1 MFNLLHPEK
10 ALFKMVPEI
19 SVIFC
24 PDLCTALLQ
33 LHNFVP
39 ASLINLYIYSKN
51 SQILVFWIT
60 RKAAMAKKKLLRI
73 LVI

>member
-24 PDLCTALLQ
+24 PDLCTTLLQ

-39 ASLINLYIYSKN
+39 ASFINLYIYSKN
-51 SQILVFWIT
+51 SQILVLWIT
-60 RKAAMAKKKLLRI
+60 AKAAMEKERVKKHDE
-73 LVI
+73 